1 MTDTN
6 VAETPQVAEDGRG
19 LRKERTG
26 LVTSNAMNKTIV
38 VAVNTFRDHG
48 MYKKSVR
55 HTKKYK
61 AHDEENTCGV
71 GDLVRIRETRPL
83 SKTKRWRLIEVI
95 KKAD

>member
-1 MTDTN
+1 MADTQT
-6 VAETPQVAEDGRG
+6 AETTGADDRG

-26 LVTSNAMNKTIV
+26 LVTSSAMNKTIV
-38 VAVNTFRDHG
+38 VAVDNFRQHG
-48 MYKKSVR
+48 IYKKTIR

-83 SKTKRWRLIEVI
+83 SKTKRWRLVEVI

>member
-1 MTDTN
+1 MADNQAETN
-6 VAETPQVAEDGRG
+6 VNTADNARG
-19 LRKERTG
+19 LRKDRTG

-38 VAVNTFRDHG
+38 VAVDNFRQHG
-48 MYKKSVR
+48 IYKKTIR

>member
-1 MTDTN
+1 ME
-6 VAETPQVAEDGRG
+6 ETRG

-38 VAVNTFRDHG
+38 VAVDNFRQHSI
-48 MYKKSVR
+48 YKKSIR

-71 GDLVRIRETRPL
+71 GDLVRIIETRPL
-83 SKTKRWRLIEVI
+83 SKTKRWRLVEVI

>member
-1 MTDTN
+1 MADTQTAPN
-6 VAETPQVAEDGRG
+6 ADDRG

-26 LVTSNAMNKTIV
+26 LVTSSAMNKTIV
-38 VAVNTFRDHG
+38 VAVDNFRQHG
-48 MYKKSVR
+48 IYKKTIR

-83 SKTKRWRLIEVI
+83 SKTKRWRLVEII